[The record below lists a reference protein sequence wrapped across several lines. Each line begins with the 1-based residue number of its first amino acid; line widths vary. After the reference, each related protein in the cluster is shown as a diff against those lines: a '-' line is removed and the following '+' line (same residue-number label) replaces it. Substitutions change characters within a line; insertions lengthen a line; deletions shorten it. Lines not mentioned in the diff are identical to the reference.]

1 MKTPVDAEGSIVGC
15 PACKGTALRKD
26 GKQYF
31 KNREPRQRWWCLGC
45 GRKTIAPIV
54 LAEAE
59 FEVTS
64 KSPLEDTPIDE
75 LIDLREK
82 RFSRRTKYRQS
93 QDLINIKMP
102 SNAPIGI
109 VHFGD
114 PHIDDDGTDIAEIF
128 QLVEMIQ
135 KTKGLY
141 AGNVGDLHNNWIGR
155 LEALYKNQG
164 TTAKEAW
171 RLTEHFIGQ
180 VPWLYLVAGNH
191 DLWSGKGDPLDWI
204 MRTHPGVYDKYQGR
218 LNLCFP
224 NGRKVRIQCRHQFK
238 GNSIYNSAHGV
249 ARAIRFGQR
258 DHILTCG
265 HIHVS
270 GYQVLRDPQS
280 GLISHGL
287 QIASFKKIDDYAD
300 RLGLEDNNIFNA
312 PVTIIDPRYEDSD
325 NRLITTIFNAFEG
338 GEYLTW
344 KRSEYESASRRRKRS
359 NVSAKGRKK
368 EVGK

>member
-1 MKTPVDAEGSIVGC
+1 MKTPYDAEGNIVGC

-31 KNREPRQRWWCLGC
+31 KGREPRQRWWCQGC
-45 GRKTIAPIV
+45 NRKTIAPIIV
-54 LAEAE
+54 AEAE
-59 FEVTS
+59 FEITDE
-64 KSPLEDTPIDE
+64 KTLEDMPIDE
-75 LIDLREK
+75 LIELRKKGFE
-82 RFSRRTKYRQS
+82 RRNNYRKS
-93 QDLINIKMP
+93 QELVNIKID

-128 QLVEMIQ
+128 HLVNLIQ
-135 KTKGLY
+135 STKGLY
-141 AGNVGDLHNNWIGR
+141 AGNVGDVQNNWIGR
-155 LEALYKNQG
+155 LGALYKNQS
-164 TTAKEAW
+164 TTAKESW
-171 RLTEHFIGQ
+171 RLTEHFVGQ

-191 DLWSGKGDPLDWI
+191 DLWSGEGDPLDWI
-204 MRTHPGVYDKYQGR
+204 LRHHPGVYDKYQGR
-218 LNLCFP
+218 MNLCFP

-270 GYQVLRDPQS
+270 GYQVLKDPQT

-287 QIASFKKIDDYAD
+287 QIASFKKIDEYAD
-300 RLGLEDNNIFNA
+300 KLGLDDNNIFNA
-312 PVTIIDPRYEDSD
+312 PITIIDPRYGDDD
-325 NRLITTIFNAFEG
+325 NRLVTTIFNPFEG
-338 GEYLTW
+338 AEYLTW
-344 KRSEYESASRRRKRS
+344 KRSQYYATASRRRKGR
-359 NVSAKGRKK
+359 NVQQRKEK
-368 EVGK
+368 NGK